1 MTTPINDP
9 RSQPMTVGDWIITL
23 ILVSIPF
30 VNLVALIYWALS
42 SSTNINK
49 KNYAIATFIIML
61 IIIGLVVVLLFLG
74 VLGGVMHGIRQT

>member
-1 MTTPINDP
+1 
-9 RSQPMTVGDWIITL
+9 MTVGDWIITL

-30 VNLVALIYWALS
+30 VKLIALIYRALS

-61 IIIGLVVVLLFLG
+61 VIIGLVVVLLFLG
-74 VLGGVMHGIRQT
+74 VLGGLMHGIQQT

>member
-1 MTTPINDP
+1 MATPMNDT

-30 VNLVALIYWALS
+30 VNLIALIYWALS

-61 IIIGLVVVLLFLG
+61 VIIGLVVVLLFLG
-74 VLGGVMHGIRQT
+74 VLGGLMHGIQQT